1 MSQVIIGLAGHIDH
15 GKTSLIKALT
25 GVNTDSTKE
34 EIDRGMTI
42 DIGFAFLND
51 NITLIDVPGH
61 EKFLRNMIT
70 GVANIDLAL
79 VVIAA
84 DDSVMPQTREHIE
97 ILNLLGVKR
106 GCIVVNKIDSVEN
119 EWLELV
125 HLEINDLI
133 KDTFLE
139 NSSIINVSATTNK
152 NISYLKDH
160 LINSSKSLPPKT
172 DSGLFRMPVDR
183 VFMKKGFGTVVT
195 GAVLSGELSVG
206 QEIEILPQ
214 KIKSKVRSIQ
224 SHDKNIDKV
233 KLGDRAAINLQGVEK
248 SIICR
253 GSQIVKTNSFIKTKQ
268 IAAVISLLEI
278 DKIVLK
284 HNQRIRINVGT
295 QEVIGRILFINT
307 KYISNKRKHISL
319 IKLETYVTATMH
331 DRFIIRTFSPIITI
345 GGGYVVDNQLE
356 GRWKK
361 ISDYLNDLYNDKN
374 GIQYQKI
381 IEKYET
387 NPISIEKSILKFGI
401 SSKLLMEKFVD
412 TKKICLIDYK
422 NNKWLVTSNQLLKIK
437 KIISSFLKDFHQNNP
452 HSRGVSKEEIRQVLK
467 SNEGFT
473 DYILNEMLQ
482 SKDIL
487 KDKSFWF
494 LKDHKIEISGELKSK
509 TNFLIKF
516 LEERKFVSVS
526 SKELLEILKVDFKK
540 FKILLDILI
549 NTNKIIK
556 IDDDIIITRSYY
568 EEIIFSIK
576 DFFNKNSVM
585 SVTDFKNI
593 IGFSRKYAV
602 PLLEFLDKNKIT
614 YRIDNNRKL
623 SKIDNDSK

>member
-1 MSQVIIGLAGHIDH
+1 
-15 GKTSLIKALT
+15 
-25 GVNTDSTKE
+25 
-34 EIDRGMTI
+34 
-42 DIGFAFLND
+42 
-51 NITLIDVPGH
+51 
-61 EKFLRNMIT
+61 MIT

-139 NSSIINVSATTNK
+139 NSSIINVSASTNK

-345 GGGYVVDNQLE
+345 GGGY
-356 GRWKK
+356 R
-361 ISDYLNDLYNDKN
+361 
-374 GIQYQKI
+374 
-381 IEKYET
+381 
-387 NPISIEKSILKFGI
+387 
-401 SSKLLMEKFVD
+401 
-412 TKKICLIDYK
+412 
-422 NNKWLVTSNQLLKIK
+422 
-437 KIISSFLKDFHQNNP
+437 
-452 HSRGVSKEEIRQVLK
+452 R
-467 SNEGFT
+467 
-473 DYILNEMLQ
+473 
-482 SKDIL
+482 
-487 KDKSFWF
+487 
-494 LKDHKIEISGELKSK
+494 
-509 TNFLIKF
+509 
-516 LEERKFVSVS
+516 
-526 SKELLEILKVDFKK
+526 
-540 FKILLDILI
+540 
-549 NTNKIIK
+549 
-556 IDDDIIITRSYY
+556 
-568 EEIIFSIK
+568 
-576 DFFNKNSVM
+576 
-585 SVTDFKNI
+585 
-593 IGFSRKYAV
+593 
-602 PLLEFLDKNKIT
+602 
-614 YRIDNNRKL
+614 
-623 SKIDNDSK
+623 

>member
-25 GVNTDSTKE
+25 GVDTDSTKE

-79 VVIAA
+79 IVIAA
-84 DDSVMPQTREHIE
+84 DDSVMPQTREHID
-97 ILNLLGVKR
+97 ILNLLGVKK

-152 NISYLKDH
+152 NISYLKNY
-160 LINSSKSLPPKT
+160 LINFSKSLPPKT
-172 DSGLFRMPVDR
+172 DSGLFRMHVDR

-195 GAVLSGELSVG
+195 GAVLAGELMVG

-224 SHDKNIDKV
+224 SHDKNVDKV
-233 KLGDRAAINLQGVEK
+233 MLGDRAAINLLGIDK
-248 SIICR
+248 SIISR

-268 IAAVISLLEI
+268 IAAVVSLLKI
-278 DKIVLK
+278 DKVILK
-284 HNQRIRINVGT
+284 HNQRIRINIGT

-307 KYISNKRKHISL
+307 KYISNPKKHISL
-319 IKLETYVTATMH
+319 IKLEDFITVTMN
-331 DRFIIRTFSPIITI
+331 DKFIIRTFSPIITI
-345 GGGYVVDNQLE
+345 GGGYVVDNQLN

-361 ISDYLNDLYNDKN
+361 ISDYLKNLFNEKN

-381 IEKYET
+381 IEKYEA
-387 NPISIEKSILKFGI
+387 NPISIEKSIVKFGI
-401 SSKLLMEKFVD
+401 SSKLLIKKIVD
-412 TKKICLIDYK
+412 AKKICLIDYK
-422 NNKWLVTSNQLLKIK
+422 NNKWLVTNNQLLKIK
-437 KIISSFLKDFHQNNP
+437 KTTSLFLKEFHQNNP
-452 HSRGVSKEEIRQVLK
+452 HSRGVSKEEIRQVIK
-467 SNEGFT
+467 SNESFT

-482 SKDIL
+482 SKDVL
-487 KDKSFWF
+487 KDKSFWL
-494 LKDHKIEISGELKSK
+494 LKDHKIEISGELKTK
-509 TNFLIKF
+509 TEFLIKF
-516 LEERKFVSVS
+516 LEEKKFVSAS
-526 SKELLEILKVDFKK
+526 SKELLDILKIDTKK
-540 FKILLDILI
+540 FKTLLNILI

-556 IDDDIIITRSYY
+556 IDDDIIITNSYY
-568 EEIIFSIK
+568 EKIIISIK
-576 DFFNKNSVM
+576 EFFNKNSLM
-585 SVTDFKNI
+585 SVTEFKNI

-623 SKIDNDSK
+623 VK